1 MEQNNKNSKNN
12 KEEQKKFDF
21 KKHFSKFKAKEFM
34 KKYGASVYM
43 SLALMVVV
51 ATAVGVFSL
60 SYSYDDIG
68 EIDIETPEIS
78 VPDIDIPD
86 INISIPEEDEKPVD
100 NNQSGIEAD
109 PVVKKYYFPVSGDI
123 IKKYSIDSLVFS
135 ETLNDYR
142 IHSGI
147 DIAAEQ
153 GSAVLAYADGKVIS
167 VYDDPMMGKTVAI
180 EHDYD
185 LVSYY
190 MNLDSNLPENISI
203 GKKINAGDVIGAV
216 GKTALIEVGDESH
229 VHFELKVGG
238 VTIDP
243 QKELDGAIKK
253 R

>member
-1 MEQNNKNSKNN
+1 MEQNNKNQKGN

-78 VPDIDIPD
+78 VPQIDIPD
-86 INISIPEEDEKPVD
+86 INISIPDDEKPVD

-109 PVVKKYYFPVSGDI
+109 PVVKKYYYPVNGNI
-123 IKKYSIDSLVFS
+123 IKKYSVDSLVFS

-147 DIAAEQ
+147 DIAADK
-153 GSAVLAYADGKVIS
+153 GSAVLAYADGKVVS

-190 MNLDSNLPENISI
+190 MNLDSNVPESISV
-203 GKKINAGDVIGAV
+203 GKEIKAGEIIGAV
-216 GKTALIEVGDESH
+216 GKTALVEVGDESH

-243 QKELDGAIKK
+243 EKELDGAIKK
-253 R
+253 